1 VGRSIHRSLRA
12 LAVLALAAV
21 ALAGCSTAPADARA
35 TLTVAAA
42 ASLQGAFDEIVR
54 GFQRENPDVRVSVV
68 YDGTSTLVTQMLEG
82 APFDVIAGA
91 DEESLAPLVDARLIE
106 EPAVF
111 AGNTL
116 VLVVPADGPDM
127 IDGLDDVDDPSV
139 RFVVCA
145 PEVPCGRASVD
156 LLDRAG
162 VTVQPRSVE
171 RSVAGVLA
179 KVATGDADAG
189 LVYATDARGH
199 SDVRAI
205 VPEGAADIVNRY
217 PIAGTV
223 DAANPAG
230 AAAFI
235 DFVRGP
241 EGRRVLTSFGFEVP

>member
-1 VGRSIHRSLRA
+1 V
-12 LAVLALAAV
+12 VLALAAASLV
-21 ALAGCSTAPADARA
+21 GCAAAPADARA

-54 GFQRENPDVRVSVV
+54 GFERENPDVRMNVV

-116 VLVVPADGPDM
+116 VLVVPADGPDGPDV
-127 IDGLDDVDDPSV
+127 IRGLDDVDDPSV

-145 PEVPCGRASVD
+145 PEVPCGRASVA

-189 LVYATDARGH
+189 LVYATDARGQA
-199 SDVRAI
+199 DVRAI